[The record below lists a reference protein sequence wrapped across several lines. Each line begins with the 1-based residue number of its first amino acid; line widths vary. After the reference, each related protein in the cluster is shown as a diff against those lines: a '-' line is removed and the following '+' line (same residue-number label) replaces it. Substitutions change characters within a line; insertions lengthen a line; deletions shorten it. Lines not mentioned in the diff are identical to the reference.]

1 MNKKQILQMKDF
13 KQLYRNEGTN
23 SNAWHH
29 REEKGFHP
37 YGSNQDSCMLNGS
50 PSLGPRNKS
59 SEKNIDSNRDA
70 EDAAKSGLPELVVSS
85 SSEYSGE
92 SADDDDEDAPDERLS
107 LPMNDESGENG
118 LVDSELDDDDD
129 AGPPAPSIT
138 RVVYIYY
145 GQVHVESEDDEATE
159 GSAAS
164 KATRSRPLS
173 GCKRMFADTR
183 NDSADSDS
191 HDDPGLAESK
201 ASLTIGVGS
210 AVDGSASSEARSRK
224 SFSFG
229 AENGKHA
236 STIVYNE

>member
-1 MNKKQILQMKDF
+1 
-13 KQLYRNEGTN
+13 
-23 SNAWHH
+23 
-29 REEKGFHP
+29 
-37 YGSNQDSCMLNGS
+37 MLNGS

-138 RVVYIYY
+138 RVVYIL
-145 GQVHVESEDDEATE
+145 
-159 GSAAS
+159 
-164 KATRSRPLS
+164 RS
-173 GCKRMFADTR
+173 
-183 NDSADSDS
+183 
-191 HDDPGLAESK
+191 
-201 ASLTIGVGS
+201 
-210 AVDGSASSEARSRK
+210 SSCR
-224 SFSFG
+224 
-229 AENGKHA
+229 
-236 STIVYNE
+236 I